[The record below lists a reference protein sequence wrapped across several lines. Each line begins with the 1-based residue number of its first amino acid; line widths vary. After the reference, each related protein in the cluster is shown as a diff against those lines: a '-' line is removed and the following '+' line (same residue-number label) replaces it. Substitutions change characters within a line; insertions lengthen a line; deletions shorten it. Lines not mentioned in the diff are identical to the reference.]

1 MNEQQDENNQRL
13 SLADLEALSF
23 DSLSRLSAK
32 THQAKPLARRI
43 ARAEAEGRARAGLR
57 YLLHCLE
64 DLALGR
70 CDGGTLPKLQPRQ
83 GMRLH
88 CDIANGF
95 LPTACDLALPEFLQ
109 IAEAEGAACL
119 AFANGYSPGFSAA
132 DGRRR
137 CAARL
142 CEIGAIDRYGLHQH
156 KPAFAIDFGG

>member
-23 DSLSRLSAK
+23 DSLSRLLAK

-70 CDGGTLPKLQPRQ
+70 CDGGRC
-83 GMRLH
+83 RN
-88 CDIANGF
+88 C
-95 LPTACDLALPEFLQ
+95 
-109 IAEAEGAACL
+109 
-119 AFANGYSPGFSAA
+119 SPDKA
-132 DGRRR
+132 
-137 CAARL
+137 
-142 CEIGAIDRYGLHQH
+142 
-156 KPAFAIDFGG
+156 

>member
-70 CDGGTLPKLQPRQ
+70 CDGGAMPKLQTRH
-83 GMRLH
+83 GVRLH

-95 LPTACDLALPEFLQ
+95 LP
-109 IAEAEGAACL
+109 AA
-119 AFANGYSPGFSAA
+119 
-132 DGRRR
+132 
-137 CAARL
+137 
-142 CEIGAIDRYGLHQH
+142 
-156 KPAFAIDFGG
+156 